1 VLPFPHACPRWRVRG
16 RRHLGLYFVV
26 EDADGGFVELG
37 REHGSTAL
45 DERRAAGSSDL
56 PAVGEQVPTCAAGG
70 HLLVTADRRL
80 PLPR

>member
-1 VLPFPHACPRWRVRG
+1 MFDGGDTPVLHLDVEHRG
-16 RRHLGLYFVV
+16 R
-26 EDADGGFVELG
+26 AFVEMG
-37 REHGSTAL
+37 REHLSAAL
-45 DERRAAGSSDL
+45 DVRRAEGPADV